1 MRNRKVVE
9 KLLADPVRGP
19 SDRMKRMVE
28 GYTAG
33 LNTWIAERGRDGVTD
48 PECRGARHLDTKA
61 SPVDLWYG
69 LYLANIMASTGH
81 FTHQIV
87 SAAPASILDPG
98 LPERSEEH
106 TSELQS
112 LMRN

>member
-48 PECRGARHLDTKA
+48 PECRGARHLDTQA

-69 LYLANIMASTGH
+69 LYLANILASTGH
-81 FTHQIV
+81 FPHQIV
-87 SAAPASILDPG
+87 SAAPAS
-98 LPERSEEH
+98 RSEEH
-106 TSELQS
+106 TSALQS
-112 LMRN
+112 LMRIPS